1 MIVPH
6 TTARALR
13 EVAALDENGNTLV
26 DTGLPSQEEVISSAL
41 ADAAGIGVQDLGGII
56 FTHQDLD
63 HVGSGAA
70 LVRRSGA
77 RVLALAVEAPYIDGG
92 LRPLKPTPEM
102 LEQRPQMRE
111 MLQRLEPIGVDEL
124 LEDGERL
131 DLAGGTRVVFTPGH
145 TPGHATLYLEGPRVL
160 VAGDA
165 LTAEEGHLNGPNP
178 PVTLDMDEAS
188 RSVGRLAELDVETI
202 VCYHG
207 GVVNED
213 ANGQLNRRKIPSFVA
228 SFPAGGVTQL
238 ARRARDVSSSTTVR
252 GDAGYGWRA

>member
-1 MIVPH
+1 MKIADGVHVLSIPRGSRQADGFLNL
-6 TTARALR
+6 TLI
-13 EVAALDENGNTLV
+13 LDDENGNALV
-26 DTGLPSQEEVISSAL
+26 DTGLPGQEEEISSAL
-41 ADAAGIGVQDLGGII
+41 ADAGIGVQDLNRII

-70 LVRRSGA
+70 LVRQSGA
-77 RVLALAVEAPYIDGG
+77 KVLAHNVEAPYIDGG

-111 MLQRLEPIGVDEL
+111 MMQRLEPIDVDES

-131 DLAGGTRVVFTPGH
+131 DLAGGIRVIFTPGH
-145 TPGHATLYLEGPRVL
+145 TPGHVSLYLEGPRVL

-178 PVTLDMDEAS
+178 PVTLDMDEAAQ
-188 RSVGRLAELDVETI
+188 SVKRLAELDVETI

-213 ANGQLNRRKIPSFVA
+213 ANGQLNRV
-228 SFPAGGVTQL
+228 VEE
-238 ARRARDVSSSTTVR
+238 SS
-252 GDAGYGWRA
+252 GNPDG